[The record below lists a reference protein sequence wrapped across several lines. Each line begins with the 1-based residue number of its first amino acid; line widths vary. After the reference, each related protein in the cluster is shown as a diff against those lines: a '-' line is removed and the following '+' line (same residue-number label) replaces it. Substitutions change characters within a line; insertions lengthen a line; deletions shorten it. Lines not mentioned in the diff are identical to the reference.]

1 MDVGFIGL
9 GNMGS
14 AMARCL
20 LKAGHRLTVYNRTR
34 ARADQL
40 APDGA
45 VVVEQPAD
53 VCHGDAVITMLADD
67 HAVEH
72 VTLGEGGV
80 LAALGENAV
89 HVLMSTISVALS
101 ERLALE
107 HARAHRDYVAA
118 PVFGRPDAAAAGKL
132 FIIAAGAGKAIAR
145 CQALFDAMGQKTFAV
160 DEKPPK
166 ANLIKL
172 SGNFLITSII
182 DSLGETFALT
192 RKSGIDPHQF
202 LEILTGTLFSAP
214 IFRTY
219 GGLIADEHYEPAGFK
234 MTLGLKDISLA
245 LAAADSLL
253 VPMPLASQ
261 IRDRMLTVVARGE
274 GDTDWSA
281 LARLSASNAGLHS

>member
-20 LKAGHRLTVYNRTR
+20 IKAGHRLTVYNRTR

-40 APDGA
+40 AADGA
-45 VVVEQPAD
+45 VVVERPAD
-53 VCHGDAVITMLADD
+53 VCQGDAVVTMLADD
-67 HAVEH
+67 HAVEC
-72 VTLGEGGV
+72 VTLGEDGI
-80 LAALGENAV
+80 LSALGKNTA
-89 HVLMSTISVALS
+89 HISMSTISVALS

-132 FIIAAGAGKAIAR
+132 FIIAAGLRDVVDR
-145 CQALFDAMGQKTFAV
+145 CQALFDGMGQKTFAV
-160 DEKPPK
+160 DENPPR

-182 DSLGETFALT
+182 DSLGEAFALT
-192 RKSGIDPHQF
+192 RKSGIDPHRL

-234 MTLGLKDISLA
+234 MSLGLKDIRLA
-245 LAAADSLL
+245 LAAADALL

-261 IRDRMLTVVARGE
+261 IHDRMLTMVARGE
-274 GDTDWSA
+274 SDTDWSA
-281 LARLSASNAGLHS
+281 LARLSASNAGLDS

>member
-1 MDVGFIGL
+1 MNVGFIGL

-14 AMARCL
+14 AMAHCL
-20 LKAGHRLTVYNRTR
+20 IKAGHRVMVYNRTR
-34 ARADQL
+34 AKADAL
-40 APDGA
+40 AADGA
-45 VVVEQPAD
+45 VVVERPAD
-53 VCHGDAVITMLADD
+53 LCNADAVITMLADD
-67 HAVEH
+67 QAVER
-72 VTLGEGGV
+72 VVLGEGGI
-80 LAALGENAV
+80 LAALGKNSI
-89 HVLMSTISVALS
+89 HISMSTISVALS

-132 FIIAAGAGKAIAR
+132 FIIAAGAEKVVGR
-145 CQALFDAMGQKTFAV
+145 CQPLFDAMGQKTFVV
-160 DEKPPK
+160 DEKQPK

-192 RKSGIDPHQF
+192 RKSGINPHRF
-202 LEILTGTLFSAP
+202 LQILTGTLFSAP
-214 IFRTY
+214 IFKTY

-234 MTLGLKDISLA
+234 MTLGLKDIRLA
-245 LAAADSLL
+245 LEAADALL

-261 IRDRMLTVVARGE
+261 IHDRMLTVVARGE

-281 LARLSASNAGLHS
+281 LARLSADNAGLHS

>member
-20 LKAGHRLTVYNRTR
+20 IKAGHRVTVYNRTR

-40 APDGA
+40 AADGA
-45 VVVEQPAD
+45 VVVDRPAD

-72 VTLGEGGV
+72 VTLGKDGI
-80 LAALGENAV
+80 LAALGENTV
-89 HVLMSTISVALS
+89 HISMSTISVALS

-107 HARAHRDYVAA
+107 HARAHCDYVAA

-132 FIIAAGAGKAIAR
+132 FIIAAGAAKVVGR

-160 DEKPPK
+160 DEKPPA

-172 SGNFLITSII
+172 SGNFLITSVI

-192 RKSGIDPHQF
+192 RKSGIDPHRF

-219 GGLIADEHYEPAGFK
+219 GGLIADEHYGPAGFK
-234 MTLGLKDISLA
+234 MTLGLKDIRLA
-245 LAAADSLL
+245 LAVADSLL

-261 IRDRMLTVVARGE
+261 IHDRMLTVVARGE

-281 LARLSASNAGLHS
+281 LARLSADNAGLHS

>member
-9 GNMGS
+9 GKLGS
-14 AMARCL
+14 AMAHCL
-20 LKAGHRLTVYNRTR
+20 IKAGHRLTVYNRTR
-34 ARADQL
+34 ARADHL
-40 APDGA
+40 AADGA
-45 VVVEQPAD
+45 LVIDRPAD
-53 VCHGDAVITMLADD
+53 ACHGDAIITMLADD
-67 HAVEH
+67 HAVER
-72 VTLGEGGV
+72 VTLGEDGI

-89 HVLMSTISVALS
+89 DISMSTISVALS

-132 FIIAAGAGKAIAR
+132 FIIAAGGEKVVGR
-145 CQALFDAMGQKTFAV
+145 CQALFGAMGQKTFAV
-160 DEKPPK
+160 DEEPPK

-192 RKSGIDPHQF
+192 RKSGIDPHRF

-214 IFRTY
+214 IFKTY

-234 MTLGLKDISLA
+234 MNLGLKDIRLA

-261 IRDRMLTVVARGE
+261 IHDRMLTMVARGE
-274 GDTDWSA
+274 VDTDWSA
-281 LARLSASNAGLHS
+281 LAKLSASNAGLHS

>member
-20 LKAGHRLTVYNRTR
+20 IKGGHRLTVYNRTR
-34 ARADQL
+34 AKADQL
-40 APDGA
+40 AADGA
-45 VVVEQPAD
+45 AVVERPAD

-67 HAVEH
+67 HAVER
-72 VTLGEGGV
+72 VVLGDGGV
-80 LAALGENAV
+80 LAALGDNTV
-89 HVLMSTISVALS
+89 HISMSTISVALS

-118 PVFGRPDAAAAGKL
+118 PVFGRPDAAAAGRL
-132 FIIAAGAGKAIAR
+132 FIIAAGRGEVVGR
-145 CQALFDAMGQKTFAV
+145 CQVLFDAMGQKTFVV
-160 DEKPPK
+160 DEKPPA

-182 DSLGETFALT
+182 ESLGETFALT
-192 RKSGIDPHQF
+192 RKSGIDPHRV

-214 IFRTY
+214 IFKTY

-234 MTLGLKDISLA
+234 MSLGLKDIRLA

-261 IRDRMLTVVARGE
+261 IHDRMLTVVARGE

-281 LARLSASNAGLHS
+281 LARLSARDAGLHS

>member
-20 LKAGHRLTVYNRTR
+20 IKSGHHLMVYNRTR
-34 ARADQL
+34 AKAHQI
-40 APDGA
+40 AADGA
-45 VVVEQPAD
+45 VVVERPAD
-53 VCHGDAVITMLADD
+53 LCHGDAVITMLADD
-67 HAVEH
+67 EAVEH

-80 LAALGENAV
+80 VAALGENTV
-89 HVLMSTISVALS
+89 HISMSTISVALS

-107 HARAHRDYVAA
+107 HAGVHRDYVAA

-132 FIIAAGAGKAIAR
+132 FIIAAGARRAVAR

-192 RKSGIDPHQF
+192 RKSGIDPHRF
-202 LEILTGTLFSAP
+202 LDVLTGTLFSAP

-219 GGLIADEHYEPAGFK
+219 GGLIADEHYDPAGFK
-234 MTLGLKDISLA
+234 MTLGLKDIRLA
-245 LAAADSLL
+245 LAAADALL
-253 VPMPLASQ
+253 VPMPIASQ
-261 IRDRMLTVVARGE
+261 IHDRMLTMAARGE

-281 LARLSASNAGLHS
+281 LARLSAGNAGLHS

>member
-20 LKAGHRLTVYNRTR
+20 IKSGHHLMVYNRTR
-34 ARADQL
+34 AKAHQI
-40 APDGA
+40 AADGA
-45 VVVEQPAD
+45 VVVERPAD
-53 VCHGDAVITMLADD
+53 LCHGDAVITMLADD
-67 HAVEH
+67 EAVEH

-80 LAALGENAV
+80 VAALGENTV
-89 HVLMSTISVALS
+89 HISMSTISVALS

-107 HARAHRDYVAA
+107 HAGVHRDYVAA

-132 FIIAAGAGKAIAR
+132 FIIAAGARRAVAR

-192 RKSGIDPHQF
+192 RKSGIDPHRF
-202 LEILTGTLFSAP
+202 LDVLTGTLFSAP

-219 GGLIADEHYEPAGFK
+219 GGLIADEHYDPAGFK
-234 MTLGLKDISLA
+234 MTLGLKDIRLA
-245 LAAADSLL
+245 LAAADALL
-253 VPMPLASQ
+253 VPMPIASQ
-261 IRDRMLTVVARGE
+261 IHDRMLTMAARGE

>member
-34 ARADQL
+34 ARANQL
-40 APDGA
+40 AADGA
-45 VVVEQPAD
+45 VAVERPAD

-67 HAVEH
+67 RAVEH
-72 VTLGEGGV
+72 VVLGEGG
-80 LAALGENAV
+80 APALGENTA
-89 HVLMSTISVALS
+89 HISMSTISVALS
-101 ERLALE
+101 EHLALE

-132 FIIAAGAGKAIAR
+132 FIIAAGAGEVMTR

-160 DEKPPK
+160 DEKPSK
-166 ANLIKL
+166 ANLVKL
-172 SGNFLITSII
+172 SGNFLITSVI
-182 DSLGETFALT
+182 DSLGEIFALT
-192 RKSGIDPHQF
+192 RKSGIDPHRF

-214 IFRTY
+214 VFRTY
-219 GGLIADEHYEPAGFK
+219 GGLIADEHYEPAAFK
-234 MTLGLKDISLA
+234 MALGLKDIRLA
-245 LAAADSLL
+245 LAAADALL

-261 IRDRMLTVVARGE
+261 IHDRMLTVVARGE

>member
-1 MDVGFIGL
+1 
-9 GNMGS
+9 
-14 AMARCL
+14 
-20 LKAGHRLTVYNRTR
+20 
-34 ARADQL
+34 
-40 APDGA
+40 
-45 VVVEQPAD
+45 
-53 VCHGDAVITMLADD
+53 MLADD

-72 VTLGEGGV
+72 VLLREGGV
-80 LAALGENAV
+80 LAALGENTV
-89 HVLMSTISVALS
+89 HISMSTISVALS

-132 FIIAAGAGKAIAR
+132 FVIAAGEAKVVGR
-145 CQALFDAMGQKTFAV
+145 CQALFDTIGQKTFAV
-160 DEKPPK
+160 DERPPA

-172 SGNFLITSII
+172 SGNFLITSVI

-192 RKSGIDPHQF
+192 RKSGIDPHRF

-234 MTLGLKDISLA
+234 MTLGLKDVRLA
-245 LAAADSLL
+245 LAVADSLL

-261 IRDRMLTVVARGE
+261 IHDRMLTMVARGE

-281 LARLSASNAGLHS
+281 LARLSADNAGLHS

>member
-40 APDGA
+40 AADGA
-45 VVVEQPAD
+45 VVVDRPAD
-53 VCHGDAVITMLADD
+53 ACHGDAVITMLADD
-67 HAVEH
+67 HAVEQ
-72 VTLGEGGV
+72 VTLGEGGI
-80 LAALGENAV
+80 LAALGEDTVNIS
-89 HVLMSTISVALS
+89 MSTISVALS

-132 FIIAAGAGKAIAR
+132 FVIAAGEAKVVGR
-145 CQALFDAMGQKTFAV
+145 CQALFDTIGQKTFAV
-160 DEKPPK
+160 DERPPA

-172 SGNFLITSII
+172 SGNFLITSVI

-192 RKSGIDPHQF
+192 RKSGIDPHRF

-234 MTLGLKDISLA
+234 MTLGLKDVRLA
-245 LAAADSLL
+245 LAVADSLL

-261 IRDRMLTVVARGE
+261 IHDRMLTMVARGE

-281 LARLSASNAGLHS
+281 LARLSADNAGLHS